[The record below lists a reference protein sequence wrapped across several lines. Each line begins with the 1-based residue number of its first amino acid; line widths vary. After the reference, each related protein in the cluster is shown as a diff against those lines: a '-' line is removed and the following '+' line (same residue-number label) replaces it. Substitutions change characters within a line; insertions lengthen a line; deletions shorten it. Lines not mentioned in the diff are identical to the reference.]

1 MVDLDD
7 GRHASAIACGPRCF
21 LGFCGASGAFAVLF
35 YKPVIDRAAFPE
47 PN

>member
-1 MVDLDD
+1 MLVPS
-7 GRHASAIACGPRCF
+7 HAGLAAF

-35 YKPVIDRAAFPE
+35 YEPVIDRAAFPE